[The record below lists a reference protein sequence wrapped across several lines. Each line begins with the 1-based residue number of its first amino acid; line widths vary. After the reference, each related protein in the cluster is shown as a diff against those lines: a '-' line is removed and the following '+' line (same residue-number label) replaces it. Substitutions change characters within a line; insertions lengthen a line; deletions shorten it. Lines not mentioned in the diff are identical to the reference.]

1 LVPLEEQDRSAWDRA
16 LAAEGAR
23 WLWRAVSEPP
33 TALLLE
39 AAIAAEH
46 CFAPTF
52 AATDWR
58 AIVALY
64 DALYAQQPTPVVA
77 LNRAI
82 ALAQVEGPE
91 RGLRDLQALPGRDRL
106 ARYPFYF
113 AALGELHLRAGH
125 AHEAAAEFRRALRLA
140 RSPAERQHFQRK
152 LAAAT

>member
-1 LVPLEEQDRSAWDRA
+1 
-16 LAAEGAR
+16 
-23 WLWRAVSEPP
+23 
-33 TALLLE
+33 LLE

-58 AIVALY
+58 AIAALY

-82 ALAQVEGPE
+82 ALAQVAGPD
-91 RGLRDLQALPGRDRL
+91 RGLEELRALPGRDRL

-113 AALGELHLRAGH
+113 AALGELHLRAGRPR
-125 AHEAAAEFRRALRLA
+125 EAEEEFRRALRLA

-152 LAAAT
+152 LAAGRDPARVDARRKDRDLRSRRDADR